1 MAKKKVL
8 VVEDESI
15 VAMDIRSTL
24 LRLGYEV
31 PVIISSGEEAVKKAG
46 ELPLDLVLMDIN
58 LNGKMDG
65 VEAAQQI
72 HDRFD
77 IPVVYLT
84 AYSDE
89 KTLERANV
97 TEPFGYIIK
106 PFEDRELHVAIRIA
120 LYKHGVDRRIRESEE
135 KYRLLVESANS
146 IILRMKTSG
155 VITFIN
161 RFAQDF
167 FGYKEEEILGK
178 NAIGTIIPEIES
190 TGRNLKKMI
199 EDIGANPDHYVNN
212 LYENRCRNGKRVWIA
227 WTNRP
232 IRDDVGQIIEILSIG
247 NDITERKNDE
257 IALRESESRLT
268 DIVDFLPD
276 ATFVI
281 DKEGKVIAWNRAIE
295 AMTGIHATDILGRG
309 NYEYALPFYGE
320 RRPIL
325 IDLVL
330 QQQRDIEDKYGHIE
344 RKDGTLEEGAYM
356 PNMNGGAIYLFGKA
370 AVLYDSAGFVFGAI
384 ESIRDIT
391 DRKQAEE
398 ELHRAKERAESA
410 TRAKSEFL
418 ANMSHEIRTP
428 LNGIIGIAEL
438 LMDTNLNSE
447 QHEYA
452 EIACKSGEILLSI
465 INDILD
471 FSKIEARKLELEI
484 MDFDLY
490 STLKESTDLL
500 AISAH
505 EKGLALVSQIEPE
518 VPSLLRGYPVRLRQ
532 ILVNL
537 GTNAVKFTSSGEIVI
552 RVRLEREDERS
563 VTLHFSVSDTGIGIP
578 ANQQDILF
586 TPFTQIDGSTTRKYG
601 GTGLGLAISKQ
612 LAELMGGSIGLE
624 SKEGEGS
631 TFWFTIV
638 LEKQSESPGSADG
651 LAEIKDVS
659 ETCRGAR
666 IAEAAKE
673 RSNAWPMISENVKSK
688 IRILLAEDN
697 IVNQR
702 VARAM
707 LRKIGLRAD
716 IVDNG
721 QEVIHLLQSIRY
733 DLILMDC
740 QMPDIDGFE
749 ATRLIR
755 KGISG
760 VLNPSVPIIAMTA
773 STMQGDRER
782 CINAGMSDF
791 IAKPVQMGELMN
803 VLARWLAK

>member
-1 MAKKKVL
+1 MTNMRIM
-8 VVEDESI
+8 VVEDEGI
-15 VAMDIRSTL
+15 VAMDLRNRL
-24 LRLGYEV
+24 RRLGYEV
-31 PVIISSGEEAVKKAG
+31 PAIISSGEEAIKKAG

-58 LNGKMDG
+58 LNRKMDG
-65 VEAAQQI
+65 IEAAQQI

-97 TEPFGYIIK
+97 TEPFGYIMK

-120 LYKHGVDRRIRESEE
+120 IYKHRADGRIKESEE
-135 KYRLLVESANS
+135 KYRQLVESANS
-146 IILRMKTSG
+146 IILRIETSG

-167 FGYKEEEILGK
+167 FGYDEEEILGK
-178 NAIGTIIPEIES
+178 NAVGTIIPEIES
-190 TGRNLKKMI
+190 TGRNLKTMI
-199 EDIGANPDHYVNN
+199 EDIGLNPDRYVNN
-212 LYENRCRNGKRVWIA
+212 LNENICRNGSRVWIA

-232 IRDDVGQIIEILSIG
+232 IRDDAGQITEILCIG
-247 NDITERKNDE
+247 NDVTERK
-257 IALRESESRLT
+257 
-268 DIVDFLPD
+268 
-276 ATFVI
+276 
-281 DKEGKVIAWNRAIE
+281 
-295 AMTGIHATDILGRG
+295 H
-309 NYEYALPFYGE
+309 
-320 RRPIL
+320 
-325 IDLVL
+325 
-330 QQQRDIEDKYGHIE
+330 
-344 RKDGTLEEGAYM
+344 
-356 PNMNGGAIYLFGKA
+356 
-370 AVLYDSAGFVFGAI
+370 
-384 ESIRDIT
+384 
-391 DRKQAEE
+391 AEE

-428 LNGIIGIAEL
+428 LNGIIGIVEL
-438 LMDTNLNSE
+438 LMDTNLNPE

-452 EIACKSGEILLSI
+452 EIACKSGETLLSI

-471 FSKIEARKLELEI
+471 FSKIEARKLEMEI
-484 MDFDLY
+484 MDFDLC
-490 STLKESTDLL
+490 SALKESMDLL

-505 EKGLALVSQIEPE
+505 EKGLALVSHIEPE

-537 GTNAVKFTSSGEIVI
+537 GSNAVKFTASGEIVI
-552 RVRLEREDERS
+552 RVRLEHEDERS
-563 VTLHFSVSDTGIGIP
+563 VTLRFSVSDTGIGIP

-586 TPFTQIDGSTTRKYG
+586 TPFTQIDGSAKRKYG

-638 LEKQSESPGSADG
+638 LEKQSAMSESAED
-651 LAEIKDVS
+651 LAEIQQANGTDLGGRIKEV
-659 ETCRGAR
+659 AR
-666 IAEAAKE
+666 E
-673 RSNAWPMISENVKSK
+673 RSNAWPTISEDVKSK

-697 IVNQR
+697 TINQR

-707 LRKIGLRAD
+707 LRKMGLQAD
-716 IVDNG
+716 IVANG
-721 QEVIHLLQSIRY
+721 QEVIRELQSIPY

-755 KGISG
+755 RGASE
-760 VLNPSVPIIAMTA
+760 VLNPGVPIIAMTA

-803 VLARWLAK
+803 ILARWLANDDEQ